1 MAITFGLPIVLLWL
15 ILGLLPVRNPS
26 ARRLWIGIYIGISV
40 LVLLIA
46 YLYCQDRAPD
56 PWSESS
62 DGEAQYWPL
71 MIAAVV
77 VGPGLLAAI
86 VRLVASR
93 PDPTPEPPAVI
104 YAQPQYGQQYPPQ
117 QHQPPQYPYPAPYDP
132 HQYPPPTYQ
141 PPHLPSADQ
150 SAPNP
155 PPQSPPA
162 TPPAPPSS
170 PPTV

>member
-1 MAITFGLPIVLLWL
+1 M
-15 ILGLLPVRNPS
+15 RNPS

-40 LVLLIA
+40 LALLIA
-46 YLYCQDRAPD
+46 YLYCQDHAPD

-104 YAQPQYGQQYPPQ
+104 YAQPQYGQQ
-117 QHQPPQYPYPAPYDP
+117 HQPPQYPYPAPYDP
-132 HQYPPPTYQ
+132 HQPHHPHHPHHPHQYPPPTHQ

-150 SAPNP
+150 PAPNP

-162 TPPAPPSS
+162 APPAPPSS